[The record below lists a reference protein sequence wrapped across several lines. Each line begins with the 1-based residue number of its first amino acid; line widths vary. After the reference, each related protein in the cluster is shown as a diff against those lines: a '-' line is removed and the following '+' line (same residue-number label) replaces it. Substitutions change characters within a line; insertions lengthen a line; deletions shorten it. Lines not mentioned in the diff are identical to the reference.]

1 MKTLRNTLIKI
12 LEWLSIFL
20 LIAITALG
28 TWQVFSRFLL
38 HKPSAWSEELLSYG
52 FTWLVC
58 TASALIF
65 GKRGHMRLTF
75 LLDRFSPKVRKWIEI
90 LLEGISALF
99 AILVFIYGG
108 FKIMGLTMPQVT
120 PALQL
125 STGVLYSILPV
136 TGVLTVI
143 FCVLNMIEI
152 ARGEIF
158 VAPSDEENGAEAP
171 MGTEGGNQ

>member
-1 MKTLRNTLIKI
+1 
-12 LEWLSIFL
+12 
-20 LIAITALG
+20 
-28 TWQVFSRFLL
+28 
-38 HKPSAWSEELLSYG
+38 
-52 FTWLVC
+52 
-58 TASALIF
+58 
-65 GKRGHMRLTF
+65 
-75 LLDRFSPKVRKWIEI
+75 
-90 LLEGISALF
+90 
-99 AILVFIYGG
+99 
-108 FKIMGLTMPQVT
+108 MGLTMPQVT